1 VGPTSDLP
9 ITASHLFYRRLN
21 QLLGEHGFESLL
33 KRSAGLLC
41 RDDGAPESAADD
53 LLPTAADRLLRRHR
67 FGALDRLRAADSLA
81 CDFLALALTE
91 APPDHST
98 ISRTRRL
105 IAVEARRAVFRWVV
119 QCLRRVGLIKGKTIG
134 LDATTLEANAALRPA
149 CCSQPRRIAQSWTAG
164 RD

>member
-1 VGPTSDLP
+1 VPGFYAETMGRPSLPPT
-9 ITASHLFYRRLN
+9 IYF
-21 QLLGEHGFESLL
+21 
-33 KRSAGLLC
+33 
-41 RDDGAPESAADD
+41 
-53 LLPTAADRLLRRHR
+53 RLLLIGY
-67 FGALDRLRAADSLA
+67 FEGIDSERWIA
-81 CDFLALALTE
+81 CEPPIRWPCDFLALALTE